1 MVAGTARAILFQNRY
16 LSYGDACTMARRIFA
31 RSSWE
36 LVYIHLAETTHT
48 STAALARL
56 VLLRREL
63 LERGR
68 DLRIIG
74 LSGKA
79 RALYDISRL
88 SNILPL
94 LPASET

>member
-1 MVAGTARAILFQNRY
+1 MVAGGARAILFRSRY
-16 LSYGDACTMARRIFA
+16 LSYGDACVMARRIFA

-36 LVYIHLAETTHT
+36 IVYIHLAETTGT

-63 LERGR
+63 LESGR

-79 RALYDISRL
+79 KALYEISRL
-88 SNILPL
+88 NNILPI
-94 LPASET
+94 LPAPQA